1 MRSKNHSMTFA
12 EANDYIRSLES
23 RGWDLGLERMEEFV
37 YRCGL
42 MAYVGVGPVS
52 PKFIHIAGTN
62 GKGSVTAYVKSLLH
76 EQGYQ
81 TGGYF
86 SPYVF
91 DIRERIQSGFGL
103 ISEEVFAS
111 LATQIR
117 PHAEAME
124 SSQHG
129 GPTEFEFKTMM
140 AFAYYRHIKAQWV
153 ALEVGLGGR
162 LDATNVV
169 SPACSVITSIGMDH
183 MAILG
188 DTREKIAAEKA
199 GIIKRGVPVV
209 VGPMADGPREVIE
222 EIARSQGAPLYR
234 FGKEFQIDFGAD
246 GYVVRHGDWQTDR
259 LKPGMRGEMQPE
271 NMALAVMAVRLA
283 GAIRSDDMLADGT
296 ERAFIPARF
305 QQFTYCGVP
314 VIVDGAH
321 NADSARNLRASLDA
335 SGIKK
340 VILITNMLEGHDVKA
355 FYESL
360 KDLPV
365 EAIVV
370 PIEFF
375 RARKPADTA
384 EVLREMGIPA
394 QPFGHLAEGI
404 SYATDLATE
413 QGLPILVTGSFYVA
427 GDVGGFMGAP
437 STLDIEMKVY

>member
-1 MRSKNHSMTFA
+1 MKHSMTFS
-12 EANDYIRSLES
+12 EANEYIRSLES
-23 RGWDLGLERMEEFV
+23 RGWDLGLDRMEEFV

-52 PKFIHIAGTN
+52 PRFIHVAGTN
-62 GKGSVTAYVKSLLH
+62 GKGSVTAYVKSILH

-103 ISEEVFAS
+103 ISEELFAS
-111 LATQIR
+111 LASQIR

-124 SSQHG
+124 SGAHG

-140 AFAYYRHIKAQWV
+140 AFAYFRHLKAEWV

-169 SPACSVITSIGMDH
+169 SPACSVITSIGWDH

-188 DTREKIAAEKA
+188 DTQEKIAAEKA

-222 EIARSQGAPLYR
+222 SIARDAGAPIYR
-234 FGKEFQIDFGAD
+234 FGREFQLEYGAN
-246 GYVVRHGDWQTDR
+246 GYVVRYPDGEVSGLR
-259 LKPGMRGEMQPE
+259 PGMRGHMQPE
-271 NMALAVMAVRLA
+271 NMSIAVMSVIA
-283 GAIRSDDMLADGT
+283 GGAMRSPEMMRDGVA
-296 ERAFIPARF
+296 RAFIPARF

-321 NADSARNLRASLDA
+321 NSDAAQNLRESLDA
-335 SGIKK
+335 IGVKK
-340 VILITNMLEGHDVKA
+340 VVLVTNMLEGHDLES
-355 FYESL
+355 FYSSI
-360 KDLPV
+360 KDLV
-365 EAIVV
+365 TDAIVV

-384 EVLREMGIPA
+384 ETLRGMGIRA
-394 QPFGHLAEGI
+394 TAYSDLAEGI
-404 SYATDLATE
+404 SFATDLASKSDVT
-413 QGLPILVTGSFYVA
+413 LLVTGSFYVA
-427 GDVGGFMGAP
+427 GDVGSFMGAP
-437 STLDIEMKVY
+437 STLDHELTVG